1 MIARALA
8 RAPEARGL
16 PDTPRGWRYLL
27 GTLGLPTQ
35 AGPAV
40 SEQSAV
46 QIATVYSCVNFLSSN
61 VAALP
66 LCVFKREGKSRKKAT
81 EHPLYRRLHSLANA
95 RTTAFQL
102 RQFGFAQLMLRGN
115 SLAFAS
121 RTAAGRV
128 LGLFPMRWDYVTVD
142 RSAGDRNLVFRWQ
155 PPGTAA
161 QSFKASE
168 LWHSTGLSMD
178 GVLGVSPI
186 AATRETFGSA
196 LAMQSYASRY
206 FANGAVPSIVLKHPA
221 KLGGNPVEQDAA
233 YQRLRSSFGA
243 AYTGEGQHRAAI
255 LEEGMDLTVLEV
267 SPEDSQLL
275 ETRKF
280 SREEIAQIFGIPP
293 HLVGILDKATF
304 SNIEQQSLDFVLFH
318 LTPWLV
324 ALEQTAERDLLS
336 EAEREAGYYIKHQ
349 VDGLLRGDTAT
360 RVNAHRVAV
369 TTGWM
374 NRNEV
379 RELEELDPAEGLDEF
394 LVPLFMGP
402 EPVDGAKD
410 GANQPGARP
419 QPQPIGA
426 IPKAPPARAELPAS
440 TPEDAPRL
448 LPARFLGPVLE
459 DAFSRLVR
467 AETRELR
474 KLLARE
480 LDPAGTEAA
489 LGELYAEGAAWS
501 ELASKIL
508 APALRALAGEVPELE
523 TARRI
528 GAAVGRHA
536 VASRQALTGALAGG
550 PAGLRGRLESVIATW
565 SERPVASAS
574 EELRRAAGE
583 G

>member
-1 MIARALA
+1 
-8 RAPEARGL
+8 
-16 PDTPRGWRYLL
+16 
-27 GTLGLPTQ
+27 
-35 AGPAV
+35 
-40 SEQSAV
+40 
-46 QIATVYSCVNFLSSN
+46 
-61 VAALP
+61 
-66 LCVFKREGKSRKKAT
+66 
-81 EHPLYRRLHSLANA
+81 
-95 RTTAFQL
+95 
-102 RQFGFAQLMLRGN
+102 
-115 SLAFAS
+115 
-121 RTAAGRV
+121 
-128 LGLFPMRWDYVTVD
+128 
-142 RSAGDRNLVFRWQ
+142 
-155 PPGTAA
+155 
-161 QSFKASE
+161 
-168 LWHSTGLSMD
+168 
-178 GVLGVSPI
+178 
-186 AATRETFGSA
+186 
-196 LAMQSYASRY
+196 
-206 FANGAVPSIVLKHPA
+206 
-221 KLGGNPVEQDAA
+221 
-233 YQRLRSSFGA
+233 
-243 AYTGEGQHRAAI
+243 
-255 LEEGMDLTVLEV
+255 
-267 SPEDSQLL
+267 
-275 ETRKF
+275 
-280 SREEIAQIFGIPP
+280 
-293 HLVGILDKATF
+293 
-304 SNIEQQSLDFVLFH
+304 
-318 LTPWLV
+318 
-324 ALEQTAERDLLS
+324 
-336 EAEREAGYYIKHQ
+336 
-349 VDGLLRGDTAT
+349 
-360 RVNAHRVAV
+360 
-369 TTGWM
+369 
-374 NRNEV
+374 V

-402 EPVDGAKD
+402 EPVDGATD